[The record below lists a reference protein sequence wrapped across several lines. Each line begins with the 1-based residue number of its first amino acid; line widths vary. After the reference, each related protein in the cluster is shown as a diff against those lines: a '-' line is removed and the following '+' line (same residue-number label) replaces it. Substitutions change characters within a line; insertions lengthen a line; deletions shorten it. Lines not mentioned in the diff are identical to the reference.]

1 MPPSFATAIFKEYA
15 NLSGENAF
23 VSNGEFSKADNQ
35 TEAAVADYIE
45 TDKVSAVN
53 TVLGWIPVHYAYDI
67 KPVEVVTPAE
77 SDVKAVEVSDDVK
90 FVDENNNGVA
100 TGSVSI
106 AKETASEEQVAAVKE
121 AAASAENVNITDK
134 AEIVDISLK
143 NEEGNVIKLSNGT
156 LKISL
161 KKDADV
167 DYTKYTV
174 VVYHLKDDNTLEKLD
189 VTVSDDAISFV
200 TGGLS
205 PFVIDYVE
213 VQSGDDNTPSK
224 PDSGNTGDNTPS
236 KPDSGNTGDN
246 TSSTPDAGNTTETPS
261 TAETTGSTTD
271 TTATAPKTAD
281 TAPVALYLL
290 LVFAAMMACT
300 TVVTKKR
307 VR

>member
-1 MPPSFATAIFKEYA
+1 MQMLII
-15 NLSGENAF
+15 
-23 VSNGEFSKADNQ
+23 Q
-35 TEAAVADYIE
+35 
-45 TDKVSAVN
+45 
-53 TVLGWIPVHYAYDI
+53 
-67 KPVEVVTPAE
+67 
-77 SDVKAVEVSDDVK
+77 
-90 FVDENNNGVA
+90 
-100 TGSVSI
+100 SI
-106 AKETASEEQVAAVKE
+106 Q
-121 AAASAENVNITDK
+121 
-134 AEIVDISLK
+134 L
-143 NEEGNVIKLSNGT
+143 L
-156 LKISL
+156 
-161 KKDADV
+161 
-167 DYTKYTV
+167 
-174 VVYHLKDDNTLEKLD
+174 YHLKDDNTLEKLD

>member
-1 MPPSFATAIFKEYA
+1 M
-15 NLSGENAF
+15 
-23 VSNGEFSKADNQ
+23 
-35 TEAAVADYIE
+35 
-45 TDKVSAVN
+45 
-53 TVLGWIPVHYAYDI
+53 
-67 KPVEVVTPAE
+67 
-77 SDVKAVEVSDDVK
+77 
-90 FVDENNNGVA
+90 
-100 TGSVSI
+100 
-106 AKETASEEQVAAVKE
+106 AAVKE

-246 TSSTPDAGNTTETPS
+246 TPSKPDSGNTGDNTPSKPDSGNTGDNTPSKPDSGNTGDNTPSKPDSGNTGDNTSSTPDAGNTTETPS

>member
-1 MPPSFATAIFKEYA
+1 M
-15 NLSGENAF
+15 
-23 VSNGEFSKADNQ
+23 
-35 TEAAVADYIE
+35 
-45 TDKVSAVN
+45 SAVN

-224 PDSGNTGDNTPS
+224 PDSGNTGDNT
-236 KPDSGNTGDN
+236 
-246 TSSTPDAGNTTETPS
+246 SSTPDAGNTTETPS

>member
-1 MPPSFATAIFKEYA
+1 MRI
-15 NLSGENAF
+15 
-23 VSNGEFSKADNQ
+23 
-35 TEAAVADYIE
+35 
-45 TDKVSAVN
+45 
-53 TVLGWIPVHYAYDI
+53 
-67 KPVEVVTPAE
+67 
-77 SDVKAVEVSDDVK
+77 
-90 FVDENNNGVA
+90 
-100 TGSVSI
+100 VSI